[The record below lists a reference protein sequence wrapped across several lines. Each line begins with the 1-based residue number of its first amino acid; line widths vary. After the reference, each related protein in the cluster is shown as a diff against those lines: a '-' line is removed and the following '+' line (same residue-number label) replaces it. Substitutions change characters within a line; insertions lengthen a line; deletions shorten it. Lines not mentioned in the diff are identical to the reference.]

1 MFRQSNRNKKMNF
14 FSYENMEKYTANYV
28 DANHNFVIQNIKGE
42 KCTGS
47 KFFPMICVLK
57 NILMRGCPT
66 KMSTYLKTCSEL
78 QGCNDESLHL
88 ITKGLPDWEDV
99 IKGSVENDY
108 FPARTFYEE
117 LLPKYL
123 PQYEFIQQLILP
135 EASIE
140 DITLVSN
147 KDFVN
152 EHVDFYLPHARL
164 VIEID
169 GSQHRNDKLIAYK
182 DAQRDDFLSSHS
194 VKTIRIAT
202 EDIDACNGE
211 FLEKIVEIEDRLKE
225 FMEVLIPYKKAYE
238 QGHLSNSLKATMK
251 ATAIMRFQI
260 TLLSLIEKGILSL
273 EADEWKI
280 GIFVREEEILGFEN
294 IAVEDLFRW
303 IECLCCLMN
312 IPYKKPRIDII
323 ENDIQDLEH
332 RDVIIDFSLL
342 ERWTCE
348 NEKNPSRIFVRT
360 DYFDDYNYFCVS
372 TADQIIKYNI
382 KIPVEKHIHGAF
394 EYLLLNLFGFDD
406 FRPGQMQVVIN
417 ALNGND
423 TVGLLPTGGGKSMI
437 YQLVGML
444 QPCLTFVV
452 APIKSLM
459 LDQRDNLDTLGI
471 ENTNFINSDISGEEK
486 KKIQKEFSVGK
497 YQFIWIAPER
507 FQSIE
512 FRNYLK
518 EIGQTHILGLGVI
531 DEVHCLSEWG
541 HDFRTSYLGLANN
554 IKRFCPK
561 AVILGLTATA
571 SSFVLRDV
579 VTEFNID
586 MRNVKTLPT
595 YARPELTFSI
605 MKVDDDSESRRQ
617 GLLKAINSFSK
628 TTSNE
633 GTILNN
639 GIVFTLKKNGR
650 DGCCKLSEYI
660 YDKLE
665 IPTRWYSGS
674 KPKAA
679 ESWSENEF
687 NKYKEKVQRDFKN
700 DTFPLIVTTKA
711 FGMGIDKANVD
722 YTIHYGIPG
731 SVEALYQEA
740 GRAGRGESYRNG
752 ELKAKNCI
760 MLSME
765 STYKEMVKDKSFAPQ
780 TVDELLE
787 DPKVTVAD
795 IREILETYK
804 EAYNMGGDIMGNL
817 FFWQNN
823 NEDVDTELER
833 IMEFCN
839 KYVVMNGKGRL
850 YGKNILLNNKKGISK
865 SELEK
870 IVYKLSLLGVVES
883 WLVEKWQANDPIIP
897 VKYMTF
903 DKGTLISNLASY
915 IYRYDKELSL
925 LDMNDVK
932 EYLEDES
939 IVGNDIIEF
948 PMRKLLLWQFENI
961 SYNRRKSIGTL
972 YKWCKELADNPEKF
986 KRNVESYFRF
996 DGGVEV
1002 LDYLAETP
1010 ADVNSWM
1017 AIFFDEENKLVDQVE
1032 MDARAAA
1039 LARYLESY
1047 KDNTAFNFINSIYTG
1062 IKGDLTRRENLSRLE
1077 MALDRIEK
1085 MDGYVVKTII
1095 KEISQIKEQLT
1106 LESKEIISSM
1116 LLERFPENAAYIYY
1130 SLETQAAFE
1139 CMMNGFKS
1147 RLSNVVGGLLNG
1159 HN

>member
-1 MFRQSNRNKKMNF
+1 M
-14 FSYENMEKYTANYV
+14 
-28 DANHNFVIQNIKGE
+28 DAD
-42 KCTGS
+42 S
-47 KFFPMICVLK
+47 W
-57 NILMRGCPT
+57 R
-66 KMSTYLKTCSEL
+66 
-78 QGCNDESLHL
+78 
-88 ITKGLPDWEDV
+88 
-99 IKGSVENDY
+99 
-108 FPARTFYEE
+108 
-117 LLPKYL
+117 
-123 PQYEFIQQLILP
+123 
-135 EASIE
+135 
-140 DITLVSN
+140 
-147 KDFVN
+147 
-152 EHVDFYLPHARL
+152 
-164 VIEID
+164 
-169 GSQHRNDKLIAYK
+169 
-182 DAQRDDFLSSHS
+182 
-194 VKTIRIAT
+194 
-202 EDIDACNGE
+202 
-211 FLEKIVEIEDRLKE
+211 
-225 FMEVLIPYKKAYE
+225 
-238 QGHLSNSLKATMK
+238 
-251 ATAIMRFQI
+251 
-260 TLLSLIEKGILSL
+260 
-273 EADEWKI
+273 I
-280 GIFVREEEILGFEN
+280 GIFVQEDAICGFEH
-294 IAVEDLFRW
+294 IAVKDLFNW
-303 IECLCCLMN
+303 IECLCCLMD
-312 IPYKKPRIDII
+312 IPYKMPHIDIV
-323 ENDIQDLEH
+323 ENDIQELEY
-332 RDVIIDFSLL
+332 RDVIIDFSIL

-348 NEKNPSRIFVRT
+348 NEKNPDRIFVRT

-372 TADQIIKYNI
+372 TANQIIKYEI
-382 KIPVEKHIHGAF
+382 KTPVEKPIKKAF
-394 EYLLLNLFGFDD
+394 EHLLLNLFGFHD

-459 LDQRDNLDTLGI
+459 LDQRDNLDALGI
-471 ENTNFINSDISGEEK
+471 ENTHFINSDIGGEEK
-486 KKIQKEFSVGK
+486 KKIQTEFSFGK

-512 FRNYLK
+512 FRNQL
-518 EIGQTHILGLGVI
+518 IQVGQKHILGLGVI

-586 MRNVKTLPT
+586 MRNVMTLPT

-605 MKVDDDSESRRQ
+605 MKVDDDSESRKQ

-628 TTSNE
+628 NVSDE
-633 GTILNN
+633 GNTLNN
-639 GIVFTLKKNGR
+639 GIVFTLKKNGKE
-650 DGCCKLSEYI
+650 GCCKLSEYV
-660 YDKLE
+660 YENLE
-665 IPTRWYSGS
+665 IPTRWYAGS
-674 KPKAA
+674 KPKMA
-679 ESWSENEF
+679 EHWSESEF

-765 STYKEMVKDKSFAPQ
+765 STYKEMVEGKDFAPQ

-787 DPKVTVAD
+787 DPKVTVAN
-795 IREILETYK
+795 IREILDTYK
-804 EAYNMGGDIMGNL
+804 EAYNMGGDIIGNL

-833 IMEFCN
+833 IMDFCN

-850 YGKNILLNNKKGISK
+850 YGKNITLNSKKGISK

-883 WLVEKWQANDPIIP
+883 WLVEKWQFNDPIIP
-897 VKYMTF
+897 VKYAAF
-903 DKGTLISNLASY
+903 DKGTLISNLANY

-925 LDMNDVK
+925 LEMNDVK
-932 EYLEDES
+932 AYLEDDS
-939 IVGNDIIEF
+939 IEGNDIIEF

-972 YKWCKELADNPEKF
+972 YKWCKELADNPEQF

-996 DGGVEV
+996 DSGVEV

-1010 ADVNSWM
+1010 TDINSWM
-1017 AIFFDEENKLVDQVE
+1017 AIFFDEKNQVVDQVE
-1032 MDARAAA
+1032 MDARAAS

-1062 IKGDLTRRENLSRLE
+1062 IKGDLEKRENLSRLE

-1085 MDGYVVKTII
+1085 MDEYVVKTII
-1095 KEISQIKEQLT
+1095 KEISQIKDQFT
-1106 LESKEIISSM
+1106 PESKGILSKA
-1116 LLERFPENAAYIYY
+1116 LLDKFPEKAAYIYY
-1130 SLETQAAFE
+1130 SLETQDAFE

-1147 RLSNVVGGLLNG
+1147 RLGDVVGGLLNG